1 MRGPESAAVAS
12 SALRVGRGLSVAAR
26 CLVGVCLL
34 LSWIWPAA
42 ARAQAAPAPEIS
54 LNGQLFPTLGE
65 AVLAA
70 VSGQTVT
77 IGAGVLTLSE
87 PVALG
92 AGVSI
97 EGASAHATLLDAAGL
112 EVGIRIAAADPA
124 ANSAAGVRRLEVSG
138 ALRGIEVTA
147 ANGVVIRN
155 VVLRDNEESGVYVGD
170 DSDVTVLNATL
181 VRNGTGIVSAG
192 SGVVHVRNSVITAG
206 GAGLSAAADDKLI
219 SSYNDLFGN
228 TGPAYQHVQRGI
240 GDLSYQPIFVD
251 LAQNDLRLADAQAI
265 TDRGDP
271 ADDFAAEPEPN
282 GRRINLGAFGGTVE
296 AELSVPPPPNAA
308 GGGCSVA
315 GFAGQ
320 RGENASGAVAWALLT
335 TGLLAMAATRRRSAP
350 ITASLR
356 TTPSE
361 GQPRD

>member
-1 MRGPESAAVAS
+1 MRGPESAAVES
-12 SALRVGRGLSVAAR
+12 SALRAWRGLSVAAR

-42 ARAQAAPAPEIS
+42 ARAQAALAPEIS

-65 AVLAA
+65 AVVAA

-138 ALRGIEVTA
+138 ALRGIEVMA

-155 VVLRDNEESGVYVGD
+155 VVLRDNESGVYVGD

-181 VRNGTGIVSAG
+181 VRNGKGIVSAG

-228 TGPAYQHVQRGI
+228 TGPAYQRVRRGI

-251 LAQNDLRLADAQAI
+251 LAQNDLRLADVQAI

-271 ADDFAAEPEPN
+271 ADDFAAEQEPN

-315 GFAGQ
+315 GVAGQ
-320 RGENASGAVAWALLT
+320 RGENASGAVVWALLT
-335 TGLLAMAATRRRSAP
+335 AGLLAMAATRRHSAP